1 MRPLLTVALL
11 ALLASLTQPVAADP
25 LLDQTLQRSTA
36 SATDTARTLDWLKA
50 NPEHFLRPAWL
61 QQLAQAGLPA
71 EALQAVLS
79 TRDPL
84 WPHFYWWRAMAQDA
98 ARCSGDFAAYAR
110 QAQLSSQ
117 GVMIADSTALQERLH
132 CVEALSEPA
141 RLTIARQ
148 VQAHRYFWLM
158 PRLLGDVQA
167 PEGLMLLL
175 EAQMTGRQYQAAL
188 ATAQRLLKQTAAP
201 GDLKKQAVIQAGRAA
216 RFLRQPATALQWWD
230 WIQPADAR
238 FYPEVLWERAELAQA
253 QDQTGLS
260 EQLLTRLL
268 QQYAQHERV
277 PDALELLLRQKLQAQ
292 HWPAVESLSQQVL
305 RDWPDH
311 ELAAQARYWL
321 AHSLQQRGQSTAA
334 RQHWQAQV
342 AQGAVNN
349 YYTQLSRCQLAE
361 RDCFQL
367 PSEGLPPLQ
376 SRAPQMNFLAPY
388 PELKSLLT
396 PERAPLALAVAPFLS
411 PLAETDRL
419 LLTSYALR
427 LNGNYF
433 RAIRTIWQLPAR
445 DQDMLR
451 LMYPL
456 HYDALQKE
464 NAARYRIPQALIA
477 GLTWQESMYKAD
489 IRSPS
494 GALGLMQL
502 MPATASYIAPKAG
515 LNGFQLS
522 QLTDPKINIRLGSY
536 YLYEQLQRWRGN
548 LLPMIASYNA
558 GPNAVARWMQ
568 ARGNLDKALFVEQI
582 PYAETRRYVKQVL
595 THMYVYQTIYAD

>member
-1 MRPLLTVALL
+1 MRRWLPAALL
-11 ALLASLTQPVAADP
+11 ALLASFSQPVLADP
-25 LLDQTLQRSTA
+25 LLEQTLQL
-36 SATDTARTLDWLKA
+36 SADAAPDTARILGWLKTA
-50 NPEHFLRPAWL
+50 PEHFLRPAWI

-71 EALQAVLS
+71 ESLQAVLPP
-79 TRDPL
+79 RDPL

-98 ARCSGDFAAYAR
+98 GRCRGDFGAYAR
-110 QAQLSSQ
+110 QAALSSQ
-117 GVMIADSTALQERLH
+117 PVMIPDSTALQVRLH
-132 CVEALSEPA
+132 CVEALPETE

-167 PEGLMLLL
+167 PEGLSLLL
-175 EAQMTGRQYQAAL
+175 EAQMTGRQYRAAL
-188 ATAQRLLKQTAAP
+188 ATAQRLLKQRSAP
-201 GDLKKQAVIQAGRAA
+201 GELKKQAVLQAGRAA
-216 RFLRQPATALQWWD
+216 RFLRQPAAALQWWE

-268 QQYAQHERV
+268 QQYPQHERV
-277 PDALELLLRQKLQAQ
+277 PDALELLLRQKLQVQ
-292 HWPAVESLSQQVL
+292 HWSAVERLSQQVL
-305 RDWPDH
+305 RDWPGH
-311 ELAAQARYWL
+311 ELAAEARYWL
-321 AHSLQQRGQSTAA
+321 GHSLQQRGQRSAA
-334 RQHWQAQV
+334 RQHWQTQV

-349 YYTQLSRCQLAE
+349 YYTQLSRCQLDE

-367 PSEGLPPLQ
+367 PPGGLPAL
-376 SRAPQMNFLAPY
+376 RARSPQLNFLAAH
-388 PELKSLLT
+388 PELKNLLT
-396 PERAPLALAVAPFLS
+396 PERAPLALAIAPFLS
-411 PLAETDRL
+411 QLTETDRL

-456 HYDALQKE
+456 HYDDLQKE

-515 LNGFQLS
+515 LKGFQLS

-595 THMYVYQTIYAD
+595 THMSVYQTIYAD